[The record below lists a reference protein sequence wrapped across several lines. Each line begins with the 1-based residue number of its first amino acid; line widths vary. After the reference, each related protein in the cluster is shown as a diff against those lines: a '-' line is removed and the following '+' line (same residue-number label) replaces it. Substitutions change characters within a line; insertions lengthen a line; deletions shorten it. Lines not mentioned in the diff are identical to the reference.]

1 MGMSIIT
8 DLQIVFRSWRS
19 DTLIISLHIRF
30 HVTDY
35 SASLDIAVKQEITEN
50 VRTAAM
56 LFVMPFKN
64 IPLTK
69 VSCTSDVHYTKGALI
84 PR

>member
-1 MGMSIIT
+1 
-8 DLQIVFRSWRS
+8 
-19 DTLIISLHIRF
+19 LIIRLRIQFR
-30 HVTDY
+30 VAEC

-56 LFVMPFKN
+56 LFVMPYKN
-64 IPLTK
+64 IPLTN
-69 VSCTSDVHYTKGALI
+69 VSCMSNVHYPKDELI